1 MVAKAR
7 FYRITQRIWL
17 LALLLV
23 ILSIVFRDFL
33 LGQST
38 ICWIKGITGKECPS
52 CGSTRAVLAF
62 FYGDFKHSFRLNF
75 LGFSA
80 VLIWCLFPLF
90 LLYEWVA
97 SSSLLF
103 EFYQWIQL
111 QLKKTW
117 VRIFVF
123 CLILVYWIYF
133 YSINVKYIQL
143 HG

>member
-1 MVAKAR
+1 MFAKAR

-17 LALLLV
+17 LAFLLV
-23 ILSIVFRDFL
+23 ILAIGFRDFI

-62 FYGDFKHSFRLNF
+62 LYRDFTHSFRLNF

-80 VLIWCLFPLF
+80 TLLWCLFPF
-90 LLYEWVA
+90 IRLYEWVT
-97 SSSLLF
+97 SSSVLF

-117 VRIFVF
+117 VRIIVF
-123 CLILVYWIYF
+123 CLILMYWIYF